1 MRNYFLA
8 IGVMSGTS
16 ADGIDI
22 SLIRTDG
29 KDYFK
34 PLSSLSIS
42 YSDDLRKK
50 IINFSKSFWDKRSH
64 FNIILLEELIT
75 KKYIEGIK
83 KLLKKTKIKSE
94 KIDVIGA
101 HGQTVFHDPNNSISL
116 QLVDAN
122 KISNYFDIKV
132 ISNFRQNDIINGGE
146 GAPLVPIFHASL
158 KKYLKVKKSA
168 IFINIGGISNITYVS
183 KTGGLKAFDTG
194 PGMCLLDDYVK
205 LNTKNQF
212 DLNGNFSKKGKI
224 NYRILKKN
232 MSDDFFKKN
241 YPKSLDRNYFSIKK
255 YKNLDFYDACATIS
269 MFTVLSIYEGIKM
282 TEIDCDC
289 IYLVG
294 GGSRNQFISS
304 KLSKLISGKIK
315 FINKLSLSD
324 NYIESQAFAYL
335 GIRSIKKL
343 PISYPK
349 TTGIKKALS
358 GGDLY

>member
-1 MRNYFLA
+1 MRNCFLA

-34 PLSSLSIS
+34 PLSSVSIS

-50 IINFSKSFWDKRSH
+50 IINFSKSFWDKRCH

-83 KLLKKTKIKSE
+83 KLLKKTKMKSE

-101 HGQTVFHDPNNSISL
+101 HGQTIFHNPNNSISL
-116 QLVDAN
+116 QLIDAN

-168 IFINIGGISNITYVS
+168 IFINIGGISNITYIS
-183 KTGGLKAFDTG
+183 KTGRLIAFDTG

-232 MSDDFFKKN
+232 MSDEFFKKD
-241 YPKSLDRNYFSIKK
+241 YPKSLDRNYFSIKN

-269 MFTVLSIYEGIKM
+269 MFTVLSIYEGIKK
-282 TEIDCDC
+282 TEIDCEL
-289 IYLVG
+289 IYLLG

-304 KLSKLISGKIK
+304 KLSNVLSRKIR
-315 FINKLSLSD
+315 FINEFSLSD

-349 TTGIKKALS
+349 TTGVKKALS